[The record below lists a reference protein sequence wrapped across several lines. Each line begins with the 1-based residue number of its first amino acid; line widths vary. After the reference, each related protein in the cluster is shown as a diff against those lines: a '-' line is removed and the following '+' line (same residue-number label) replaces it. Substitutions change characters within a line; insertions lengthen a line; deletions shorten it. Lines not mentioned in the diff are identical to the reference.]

1 MIQTIRIIG
10 FVFALFLAPFYLPFA
25 QASFSYE
32 THTLNNYNFTTPP
45 GLSKQVDFW
54 KKIYSEYTTQHAV
67 VHDMSDLGITYEVVY
82 LGDKP
87 LSRRAKERRLDK
99 IKSKY
104 RKILR
109 RIAKTKNKSSLKGED
124 LRVYKLVKKDF
135 YKASRRIRSQLG
147 LKDRF
152 KEGIERSGLYMKEI
166 KRILKIHKLPEQLSV
181 LPHVESSFQIGAYSS
196 AGAAGIWQ
204 FTRGTGRL
212 FMRVGYDVD
221 ERRDPIL
228 ATYGAAKLLKKN
240 FETLNS
246 WPLAITAYNHG
257 LQGMRRAQKRHG
269 SDIVKII
276 DKYKSRTFG
285 FASRNFYAEF
295 LAALHVVKNQNKY
308 FPRLDIKRPLRRASI
323 RLPDYIHIN
332 TAINYFGM
340 TREEIAEANPS
351 LRRPVLNGEKRI
363 PKGYVFQAPASK
375 FNNLQTSYNRIP
387 KRALHASQLR
397 SKFYTVR
404 RGDTLSGIALRFGT
418 RVRSLKAYNN
428 IGRRNRIYIGQ
439 VLQLPKRRSSRPA
452 IRYADYSP
460 EDRSLI
466 SYKIRRNDNLSKIA
480 KRFNTDARYLAQI
493 NHIKNPNA
501 LYPGQR
507 IRVPQSGPSIQLE
520 KMKSKRK
527 LMESDYYWVKKND
540 NLSKIAKRF
549 DTDVIHLTSL
559 NKMRDPDS
567 LFPGQKLRIA
577 NNAPVKT
584 KTKKKNQIK
593 NFKLSVDRSMVKSA
607 KPKESKTIKM
617 ERAVPKGTLKVATH
631 SKSKERL
638 NKNRPAFMPVSFSSG
653 SQEKIGTITVD
664 FDETLSHYAEWALLS
679 VRELKKINKI
689 PGKGEITVHDQLQ
702 VSFRRTDPDKFE
714 ERRQEYHK
722 AIQEDFFN
730 NYDIRKLTVRSVEKG
745 ETLWEICHDLYTIPL
760 WLLSSYNS
768 EKDIHALTVGE
779 PIVIPVISP
788 KTG

>member
-1 MIQTIRIIG
+1 MIQTIRRIG
-10 FVFALFLAPFYLPFA
+10 LVFVLFLTSFCLPVA
-25 QASFSYE
+25 HASFSYE
-32 THTLNNYNFTTPP
+32 THTLSDYHFTTPP
-45 GLSKQVDFW
+45 GLSDQVDFW

-67 VHDMSDLGITYEVVY
+67 VHDMNDLSITYEVVY
-82 LGDKP
+82 LGEKP
-87 LSRRAKERRLDK
+87 LSRRAKERKLDK
-99 IKSKY
+99 VKSKY
-104 RKILR
+104 KKILR
-109 RIAKTKNKSSLKGED
+109 KIAETKNKSSLKGED
-124 LRVYKLVKKDF
+124 LRVYKLAKKDF
-135 YKASRRIRSQLG
+135 YKKARRIRTQLG

-152 KEGIERSGLYMKEI
+152 KEGIERSGLYMDEI
-166 KRILKIHKLPEQLSV
+166 KRILKKHNLPEELRV

-212 FMRVGYDVD
+212 FMRVGYDID

-228 ATYGAAKLLKKN
+228 ATHGAAKLLKKN
-240 FETLNS
+240 FEVVNF

-257 LQGMRRAQKRHG
+257 LQGMKRAQKRHG

-276 DKYKSRTFG
+276 KDYKSRTFG

-308 FPRLDIKRPLRRASI
+308 FPNLKIKEPLQRVSI
-323 RLPDYIHIN
+323 RLPDYIHIK
-332 TAINYFGM
+332 TAMNYFGM
-340 TREEIAEANPS
+340 SRDEIAEANPS

-375 FNNLQTSYNRIP
+375 ITNLQSRYNKIP
-387 KRALHASQLR
+387 KQVLFSRQLR

-404 RGDTLSGIALRFGT
+404 RGDTLSGIALRFRT
-418 RVRSLKAYNN
+418 SVSSLKAYNN

-439 VLQLPKRRSSRPA
+439 VLQLPKGRSSQPSVRLA
-452 IRYADYSP
+452 NYTP
-460 EDRSLI
+460 EDRALVT
-466 SYKIRRNDNLSKIA
+466 YRVRRNDNLSKIA
-480 KRFNTDARYLAQI
+480 KKYRTDARYLAEV
-493 NHIKNPNA
+493 NHIKNPNS
-501 LYPGQR
+501 LFPGQR
-507 IRVPQSGPSIQLE
+507 IKVPQSMPSIQLA
-520 KMKSKRK
+520 KMENKRK

-559 NKMRDPDS
+559 NRMRDPNS
-567 LFPGQKLRIA
+567 LYPGQKIRVS
-577 NNAPVKT
+577 NAVEKPD
-584 KTKKKNQIK
+584 KKKQKIK
-593 NFKLSVDRSMVKSA
+593 NFSLSVDRSQKTEKA
-607 KPKESKTIKM
+607 ANKNKEIKI
-617 ERAVPKGTLKVATH
+617 ERAVPEGTLKVAVN
-631 SKSKERL
+631 SKSNERL
-638 NKNRPAFMPVSFSSG
+638 NKNRPAFMPVAFSSS
-653 SQEKIGTITVD
+653 SQQQVGTITVD

-689 PGKGEITVHDQLQ
+689 PGKGKITVHDELK
-702 VSFRRTDPDKFE
+702 VSFKKTDPDKFE

-730 NYDIRKLTVRSVEKG
+730 NYDISKLTVRNVEKG

-768 EKDIHALTVGE
+768 DKDIHSLNVGE